1 MQTIQLPN
9 NGWRPRSYQRPAWN
23 AWERGCKRQL
33 LFWHRRAG
41 KDEINLNMHAVA
53 AHERPGTYW
62 HMLPE
67 ASQARKAI
75 WNAVNPHSGKRRIF
89 EAFPEALIANMND
102 NEMFIRFKV
111 GSTFQVVGSDNFNSL
126 VGSPPVGITFSEW
139 ALANPSAWAYLSPIL
154 AENGGWA
161 SFITT
166 PRGNNHA
173 KGMLDAVKNN
183 VFDPHSNPNGWFS
196 EVLPASVTGA
206 ISAASIEEQRLVYVG
221 LFGKEIADLLIEQEF
236 YCSFAGAMVGAYWG
250 AEVARAEAEGRVRVV
265 DIDPRYPVH
274 TAWDLGK
281 AANNPIWCFQVIP
294 IFSEN
299 ANGNPVYERSEL
311 RIVDFY
317 RPDSEDLEQ
326 WCQWLND
333 RGYKGNDY
341 VPHDIMNIQWGTK
354 RTRFDLLKDMGRKP
368 KMVGMVSVADGI
380 NAGRES
386 IKVAKIHAGE
396 GERGERME
404 MGVNGLKNYRREWD
418 DELKTFR
425 DNPVKDWA
433 EHIGSSFRY
442 LGLAWKDAM
451 PDYAPPPKP
460 TQNTYEAQPDGS
472 IRSNQT
478 VKEAVDAMIR
488 RRKLGR

>member
-1 MQTIQLPN
+1 MPTIQLPN
-9 NGWRPRSYQRPAWN
+9 NGWRPRPYQRPAWN

-67 ASQARKAI
+67 AAQARKAI

-89 EAFPEALIANMND
+89 EAFPEPLIANMND

-173 KGMLDAVKNN
+173 KGMLDAVKGNA
-183 VFDPHSNPNGWFS
+183 FDPVSNPNGWFS
-196 EVLPASVTGA
+196 EVLPV
-206 ISAASIEEQRLVYVG
+206 SATRALSELSIEEQRAVYRG
-221 LFGKEIADLLIEQEF
+221 LFGTEIADLLIEQEF
-236 YCSFAGAMVGAYWG
+236 YCSFAGAMVGSYWG
-250 AEVARAEAEGRVRVV
+250 AEMARAEAEGRIGVV
-265 DIDPRYPVH
+265 PIDPLYPVH

-294 IFSEN
+294 IFKPN
-299 ANGNPVYERSEL
+299 QNGAPIYQHSEL

-317 RPDSEDLEQ
+317 RPESEDLEE
-326 WCQWLND
+326 WCKWLND
-333 RGYKGNDY
+333 RGYNGNDY
-341 VPHDIMNIQWGTK
+341 VPHDIMHFQWGTK
-354 RTRFDLLKDMGRKP
+354 RTRFDLLKSMKRNP
-368 KMVGMVSVADGI
+368 RIVGMVSVAEGI
-380 NAGRES
+380 HAGRET
-386 IKVAKIHAGE
+386 IKVARFDA
-396 GERGERME
+396 ERCTLGID
-404 MGVNGLKNYRREWD
+404 GLKNYRREWD
-418 DELKTFR
+418 DDLKTFR

-442 LGLAWKDAM
+442 LGLAWKDAV
-451 PDYAPPPKP
+451 PDFKPPPKP
-460 TQNTYEAQPDGS
+460 QDNVYEAKPDGT
-472 IRSNQT
+472 IRSTQT
-478 VKEAVDAMIR
+478 VKEAVDAMVR
-488 RRKLGR
+488 RRRLGR